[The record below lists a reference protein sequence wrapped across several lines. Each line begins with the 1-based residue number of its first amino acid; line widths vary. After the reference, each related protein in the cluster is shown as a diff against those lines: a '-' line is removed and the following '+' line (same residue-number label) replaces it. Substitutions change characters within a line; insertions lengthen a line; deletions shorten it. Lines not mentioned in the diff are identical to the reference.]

1 MYISKRC
8 EVLSEWLLL
17 NFEYIMINATH
28 RSVFQG
34 SPQSGNVIDRAPYFG
49 NQTLIGNIKTA
60 LVQYVVYGLHLLDL
74 DNPGVDRLWS
84 FNQDLP
90 QVVLCPM
97 ENLETVQVDETK
109 FKDNCRRDSETK
121 KNLLEKGGRKQVQL
135 SAVASHWSYG
145 DNVLCKKPIFP
156 VTASLGGQM
165 THGVSETKA
174 WLVDPNQHWSKSFS
188 REIFIFL
195 KIFNRTFQR
204 KIPFFSEMV
213 TMTKIPAPL
222 VLTE

>member
-74 DNPGVDRLWS
+74 DNPGVDRL
-84 FNQDLP
+84 
-90 QVVLCPM
+90 
-97 ENLETVQVDETK
+97 
-109 FKDNCRRDSETK
+109 
-121 KNLLEKGGRKQVQL
+121 
-135 SAVASHWSYG
+135 
-145 DNVLCKKPIFP
+145 
-156 VTASLGGQM
+156 
-165 THGVSETKA
+165 
-174 WLVDPNQHWSKSFS
+174 
-188 REIFIFL
+188 
-195 KIFNRTFQR
+195 
-204 KIPFFSEMV
+204 
-213 TMTKIPAPL
+213 
-222 VLTE
+222 